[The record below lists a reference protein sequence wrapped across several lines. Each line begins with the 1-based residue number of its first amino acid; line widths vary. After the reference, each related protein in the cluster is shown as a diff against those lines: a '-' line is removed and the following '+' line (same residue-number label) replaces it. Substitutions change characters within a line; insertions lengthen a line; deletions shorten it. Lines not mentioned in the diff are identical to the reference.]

1 MSKGKLKHDEV
12 QHVEG
17 AKQQKDVFKKYLN
30 MTDWISI

>member
-17 AKQQKDVFKKYLN
+17 AKQTKDVFKKIFKH
-30 MTDWISI
+30 D